1 MHELTMAGSYG
12 CQIIWPSP
20 ALSGFYTTKVSDLF
34 YRLLIQIIDTY
45 FPHFYYCSI
54 MSAGSNF
61 TCMSHLEN
69 QLYYHPLTLKI
80 FEDFY
85 HRLIGIPKDD
95 KIKMLLHLGFP

>member
-1 MHELTMAGSYG
+1 MVAKS
-12 CQIIWPSP
+12 
-20 ALSGFYTTKVSDLF
+20 SGQVRRYQDFIQP
-34 YRLLIQIIDTY
+34 RLDTY
-45 FPHFYYCSI
+45 FPRFYYCSI
-54 MSAGSNF
+54 TSAGSNF